1 MIRPLDFQDSNQKI
15 TCGIQC
21 PLLTRGY
28 HFFLTDPR
36 KKNAN
41 KSLMYYFRC
50 DIFVHNTSGNGLF
63 GFTIQL
69 LMKSYKNCSEKCS
82 TVSSTY
88 FFSAQNYSTYFCGRK
103 KHTNDK
109 KKLRI
114 SICTICYFMFSF
126 ENCLSIFNNWNLFM
140 LNISL

>member
-1 MIRPLDFQDSNQKI
+1 MNKI
-15 TCGIQC
+15 KDINDWILRLSGFKLENNLRDLVSLVDKGIS
-21 PLLTRGY
+21 
-28 HFFLTDPR
+28 FFLTDPI

-109 KKLRI
+109 KKI
-114 SICTICYFMFSF
+114 
-126 ENCLSIFNNWNLFM
+126 ENQYM
-140 LNISL
+140 Y